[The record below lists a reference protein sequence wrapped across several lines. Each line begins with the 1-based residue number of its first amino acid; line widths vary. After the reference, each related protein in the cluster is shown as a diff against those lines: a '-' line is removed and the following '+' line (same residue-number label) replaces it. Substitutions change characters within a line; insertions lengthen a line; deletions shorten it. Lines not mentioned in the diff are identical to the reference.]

1 MTKENLKELE
11 NVCADEKKNDAVIG
25 FGSYMYSRGI
35 TQGYLH
41 IAFAVMV
48 GWIISKCADSFQ
60 DKKLKK

>member
-35 TQGYLH
+35 TQGYLYM
-41 IAFAVMV
+41 AFAVTA
-48 GWIISKCADSFQ
+48 GWIISKCVDSFQ